1 MSAELTASPRTQE
14 KPMAFDSGEF
24 ASGAAR
30 AVLLHLVLFAS
41 TSGLISL
48 AICVGNMINEPLQAG
63 SALSGA
69 LGLSMLVM
77 IFGVPISLVAALI
90 GVLPALLLGRGMA
103 RLRAFRTHLLAWCA
117 FGIAFCSAVSVA
129 VVYILH
135 FDQMTWISAFIVA
148 GFVSGATAIPVAWV
162 RTVSIALRED
172 RGLKPLPWFRCR
184 TRRPVRTDT
193 KAPGPSP
200 YSDR

>member
-1 MSAELTASPRTQE
+1 
-14 KPMAFDSGEF
+14 MAFDSGEF

-30 AVLLHLVLFAS
+30 AVLLHLVLFAI

-48 AICVGNMINEPLQAG
+48 AICVGNMTNQPDSAG

-77 IFGVPISLVAALI
+77 IFAVPTSLVAALL
-90 GVLPALLLGRGMA
+90 GVFPAFMLGRGMV
-103 RLRAFRTHLLAWCA
+103 RIRAFRTHLLAWCA
-117 FGIAFCSAVSVA
+117 FGIVFCSAVSVA
-129 VVYILH
+129 LGYILH

-148 GFVSGATAIPVAWV
+148 GFVSGTTAIPVAWA

-184 TRRPVRTDT
+184 TRRPVRADT
-193 KAPGPSP
+193 KAPEPSH
-200 YSDR
+200 SDR